1 MPVLTLAVP
10 GLLLSTGIIGG
21 IVYLATDIPLTA
33 ALLLGAI
40 LSATD
45 PVAVIALFKR
55 LGAPKRLTILVEGE
69 SLFNDATAIVLA
81 TILITTI
88 GVEAGE
94 GAVSVGAAAWDF
106 GVVFVG
112 GMAVGCVLGIVTS
125 LVVGA
130 VRSDVYIETTLTTI
144 LAYASFILAER
155 AFHVSGV
162 VAVVMAGITL
172 GNWGRIKISPQV
184 RQYVDHFWEYM
195 AYVATA
201 LIFLMVGMRVD
212 LSSLQAS
219 AGALAWVV
227 LGMLLSRAI
236 VIYGMIPVSNRL
248 S

>member
-1 MPVLTLAVP
+1 MHETSVLVDVVSGLILLLIIAAATSAIGKRVRLPFTVMLVIIGAGMAMLADVVPLLSVLHSLSLSPDMILYIFLPTLVFESAFNMDGRQLWHNIVPVLTLAVP

-94 GAVSVGAAAWDF
+94 GAVSVGAAA
-106 GVVFVG
+106 
-112 GMAVGCVLGIVTS
+112 
-125 LVVGA
+125 
-130 VRSDVYIETTLTTI
+130 
-144 LAYASFILAER
+144 
-155 AFHVSGV
+155 
-162 VAVVMAGITL
+162 
-172 GNWGRIKISPQV
+172 
-184 RQYVDHFWEYM
+184 
-195 AYVATA
+195 
-201 LIFLMVGMRVD
+201 
-212 LSSLQAS
+212 
-219 AGALAWVV
+219 
-227 LGMLLSRAI
+227 
-236 VIYGMIPVSNRL
+236 
-248 S
+248 